1 VVTRILHIS
10 DLHVGAPKAV
20 AADWALGPIVE
31 RFDPELVLV
40 SGDLCHRGTAE
51 QHATA
56 ARLLRDLGRPLLVVP
71 GNHDI
76 PYTFPARFTRTY
88 DEFERNWETTEPVYR
103 SERILAVGLNSVR
116 PWRNQAG
123 RLRDAQLT
131 RAGDVLRT
139 GDGAQLRIAVLH
151 HHVIGAPWRSRKRP
165 VSRRHHVL
173 ASLVDAGA
181 ELIVAG
187 HIHQVAVAERREFE
201 IETGDERAVTVSIA
215 PGLGRPRPH
224 RRGEARG
231 LHVYEFDDSHLHVH
245 TYTWRDGGWAL
256 TGERVFARGVEPLRL
271 AARRPQ
277 AGVDP
282 ETIR

>member
-1 VVTRILHIS
+1 VLTRILHLS
-10 DLHVGAPKAV
+10 DLHIGAPKAV
-20 AADWALGPIVE
+20 ASDWMLAPIVE
-31 RFDPELVLV
+31 RFDPELVIV

-56 ARLLRDLGRPLLVVP
+56 AGLLRELARPLLVVP

-76 PYTFPARFTRTY
+76 PYTFPARFSRTFA
-88 DEFERNWETTEPVYR
+88 EFERNWETTEPVYR

-123 RLRDAQLT
+123 RLRDAQLV
-131 RAGDVLRT
+131 RAAEVLRT
-139 GDGAQLRIAVLH
+139 ADGAQLRVAALH

-165 VSRRHHVL
+165 VARRNDVL

-187 HIHQVAVAERREFE
+187 HIHQSTVAERREFE
-201 IETGDERAVTVSIA
+201 IATGDERAVTVSIA
-215 PGLGRPRPH
+215 PGLGQPRPH

-231 LHVYEFDDSHLHVH
+231 LHVYEFDESHLRIH
-245 TYTWRDGGWAL
+245 TYTWRNGGWAL
-256 TGERVFARGVEPLRL
+256 TAERVFARGVEPLRL
-271 AARRPQ
+271 AVRRPE
-277 AGVDP
+277 G
-282 ETIR
+282 T